1 MVGLVGL
8 LPGRLV
14 VVWVVG
20 RGRAVVTIGFL
31 VVVGLLPGRL
41 VIVGLAVV
49 HDGLVVNGGI
59 GVVNFGLVHDDVV
72 VWGCEEPNIAQEA
85 LQ

>member
-1 MVGLVGL
+1 MVVGL
-8 LPGRLV
+8 
-14 VVWVVG
+14 
-20 RGRAVVTIGFL
+20 
-31 VVVGLLPGRL
+31 VGLLPGRL

-72 VWGCEEPNIAQEA
+72 VRGCEESNIAQEA